1 MSNTKSTLASLTEL
15 VVPILSVVFSLYY
28 LFTIQDI
35 PFLAQMYGGGI
46 SFLLIFL
53 SLVVSIRI
61 LVRIMKARQEAAPP
75 SFAEVTRAGRFY
87 SKAIILA
94 IGMAFY
100 IGLMPYV
107 GYPVLSF
114 LFVTAA
120 TWVLGVKNV
129 PRAML
134 MALGVTIAGYLLF
147 IVFLQVRLP
156 MGPVEFLRI

>member
-28 LFTIQDI
+28 LSTIQDI

-46 SFLLIFL
+46 SFFLIFL
-53 SLVVSIRI
+53 SLVVSIKI
-61 LVRIMKARQEAAPP
+61 LIRIMKARSEAAPP
-75 SFAEVTRAGRFY
+75 TFAEVKRAGRFY
-87 SKAIILA
+87 WKAIALA
-94 IGMAFY
+94 LGMALY

-107 GYPVLSF
+107 GYPLLSF

-120 TWVLGVKNV
+120 TWVLGVKSV

-134 MALGVTIAGYLLF
+134 MALGVTVAGYLLF

-156 MGPVEFLRI
+156 MGPVEFLRF